1 MVMLTIQNL
10 TVSYTRQKTKQNAL
24 QNASCTLPPGRI
36 TIFLGKSGAGKT
48 TLLRCIAGLQAYQ
61 GIIQFGG
68 LDLASQNSAQR
79 SALVGFVFQSFNL
92 FPQLT
97 VLENCI
103 QPLIVVRGIARESA
117 MKQALE
123 MLDRLGIAG
132 YQHAYPAQL
141 SGGQQQRVALARAL
155 VLRPKVLLLDEP
167 TSALDPENSA
177 ILANIL
183 KQLCAEG
190 IAIGLSSQDMSLVSM
205 IKDRTYVVTDGAINQ
220 T

>member
-1 MVMLTIQNL
+1 MLTIQNL

-24 QNASCTLPPGRI
+24 QNASCTLTPGRI
-36 TIFLGKSGAGKT
+36 TLFLGKSGAGKT

-61 GIIQFGG
+61 GTIQLDG

-79 SALVGFVFQSFNL
+79 SALVGFVFQNFNL

-103 QPLIVVRGIARESA
+103 QPLMVVRGVARESA
-117 MKQALE
+117 REQARE
-123 MLDRLGIAG
+123 MLDRLGIAA

-141 SGGQQQRVALARAL
+141 SGGQQQRVAVARAL

-177 ILANIL
+177 ILADIL
-183 KQLCAEG
+183 KQLCTQG
-190 IAIGLSSQDMSLVSM
+190 IAVALSSQDMSFVSM
-205 IKDRTYVVTDGAINQ
+205 IKDRTYIVTDSAVNQ
-220 T
+220 V